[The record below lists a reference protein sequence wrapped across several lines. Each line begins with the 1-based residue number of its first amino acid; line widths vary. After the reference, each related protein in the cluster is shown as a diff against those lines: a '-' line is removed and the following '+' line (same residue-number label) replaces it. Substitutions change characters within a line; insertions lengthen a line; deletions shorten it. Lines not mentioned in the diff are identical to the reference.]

1 MLIEVVALEPPHHDE
16 GVVTIH
22 LEKLLTGEASEV
34 NSLDAVFG
42 GGLSQEKKTCYCVEC
57 DNFFHGT
64 IPCFAHAVLRRAWGD
79 SLPDPNS
86 APTGPFGWFPARVA
100 WRAARPRLGGRVE

>member
-16 GVVTIH
+16 GVLMIH
-22 LEKLLTGEASEV
+22 LEKLLTAEASEV
-34 NSLDAVFG
+34 NSLNAVFG

-64 IPCFAHAVLRRAWGD
+64 IPRFAHAVLCRAWGAP
-79 SLPDPNS
+79 SPIPNS
-86 APTGPFGWFPARVA
+86 VPTGPV
-100 WRAARPRLGGRVE
+100 RLVSRTLS

>member
-34 NSLDAVFG
+34 NSLHAIFG
-42 GGLSQEKKTCYCVEC
+42 GRLSQEKKTCYCVEC
-57 DNFFHGT
+57 DKLFHGG
-64 IPCFAHAVLRRAWGD
+64 IPCFAWHAIARR
-79 SLPDPNS
+79 
-86 APTGPFGWFPARVA
+86 
-100 WRAARPRLGGRVE
+100 